1 VVEKR
6 DILTLVA
13 WNTRR
18 VMLTV
23 VEVKLPL
30 EAETSSTIKTGKEPD
45 DREISVVISV
55 GLVGLVH
62 ECSLSLRKLQ
72 VVVVN

>member
-1 VVEKR
+1 
-6 DILTLVA
+6 
-13 WNTRR
+13 
-18 VMLTV
+18 MLTV
-23 VEVKLPL
+23 VEVEVPL

-62 ECSLSLRKLQ
+62 ECSPSLRETTGCSC
-72 VVVVN
+72 